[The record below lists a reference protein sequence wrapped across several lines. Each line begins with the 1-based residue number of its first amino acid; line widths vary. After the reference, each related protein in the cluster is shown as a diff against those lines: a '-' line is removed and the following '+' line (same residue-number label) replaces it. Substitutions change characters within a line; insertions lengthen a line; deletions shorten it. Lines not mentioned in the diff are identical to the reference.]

1 MNLDELEKM
10 QQQKKIADK
19 NTFKTMSELKGHLRT
34 VGEEWRV
41 EHTTENTNTGKI
53 KVPPVIPRAV
63 ADILKKYC
71 HFILINEDNPE
82 LAPLAV
88 YDYDSGIYNKGERF
102 INQLILSVERTLNAA
117 NCKTI
122 IHYLT
127 VECEE
132 KEPTKDR
139 NLIIVNNGVYNRS
152 KQALEPFNPRYVFV
166 NKIATN
172 YVENAKEPTFPDWNF
187 SKWIK
192 ELSDGNASKERL
204 LWQIFAI
211 AINSNYISEVAVF
224 FLSEEGRT
232 GKSTFQDLLI
242 SLVGRQNTT
251 SLKIREF
258 EKDFK
263 LASTYGSSLVVGDDN
278 NSKDFNETSENF
290 KSVVTGETVLINP
303 KGKEPFTTRLTPFVV
318 QSMNGI
324 ARFKDVSDGLLRRL
338 RIVRF
343 NHSYKGEKNNR
354 RIKEEYIHDKNL
366 HEFILSKV
374 INLQFDEVEDTA
386 ESQQII
392 GEIRRDNDAVYS
404 FYEDVFPELQS
415 ERLPMKFI
423 FELFRAWSDSE
434 NNPTK
439 MKQRTFTKEIKTI
452 AERDE
457 WNYSRN
463 NLAPLKF
470 FAHIDKEYFDSLD
483 QGYKYNANIDSE
495 RKQPLLWRKS
505 NKATT

>member
-1 MNLDELEKM
+1 M
-10 QQQKKIADK
+10 
-19 NTFKTMSELKGHLRT
+19 
-34 VGEEWRV
+34 
-41 EHTTENTNTGKI
+41 
-53 KVPPVIPRAV
+53 
-63 ADILKKYC
+63 
-71 HFILINEDNPE
+71 
-82 LAPLAV
+82 
-88 YDYDSGIYNKGERF
+88 ER
-102 INQLILSVERTLNAA
+102 SSNAA

-127 VECEE
+127 VECDE
-132 KEPTKDR
+132 KKPTKNR
-139 NLIIVNNGVYNRS
+139 NLVIVNNGICNRS
-152 KQALEPFNPRYVFV
+152 KQALEPFTLHYVFV
-166 NKIATN
+166 NKVATN
-172 YVENAKEPTFPDWNF
+172 YVENANEPSFSDWHF
-187 SKWIK
+187 SSWIK
-192 ELSDGNASKERL
+192 ELSDDNASKERL

-251 SLKIREF
+251 NLKIREF

-290 KSVVTGETVLINP
+290 KSVITGETVLINP

-324 ARFKDVSDGLLRRL
+324 ARFKDVSYGLLRRL
-338 RIVRF
+338 RVVRF

-354 RIKEEYIHDKNL
+354 RIKEEYIHDRGL
-366 HEFILSKV
+366 LEFILSKV

-423 FELFRAWSDSE
+423 FDLFRAWSDSE

-439 MKQRTFTKEIKTI
+439 MKQNTFTKEIKTI
-452 AERDE
+452 AEHNE
-457 WNYSRN
+457 WMYSRN

-470 FAHIDKEYFDSLD
+470 FAHIDKEFFDSLD
-483 QGYKYNANIDSE
+483 QGYKYKGNVDTE
-495 RKQPLLWRKS
+495 KKQPLLWKDG
-505 NKATT
+505 NKATN

>member
-1 MNLDELEKM
+1 M
-10 QQQKKIADK
+10 
-19 NTFKTMSELKGHLRT
+19 
-34 VGEEWRV
+34 
-41 EHTTENTNTGKI
+41 
-53 KVPPVIPRAV
+53 
-63 ADILKKYC
+63 
-71 HFILINEDNPE
+71 
-82 LAPLAV
+82 
-88 YDYDSGIYNKGERF
+88 
-102 INQLILSVERTLNAA
+102 
-117 NCKTI
+117 
-122 IHYLT
+122 
-127 VECEE
+127 
-132 KEPTKDR
+132 
-139 NLIIVNNGVYNRS
+139 NNGICNRS
-152 KQALEPFNPRYVFV
+152 KQALEPFTLHYVFV
-166 NKIATN
+166 NKVATN
-172 YVENAKEPTFPDWNF
+172 YVENANEPSFSDWHF
-187 SKWIK
+187 SSWIK
-192 ELSDGNASKERL
+192 ELSDDNASKERL

-251 SLKIREF
+251 NLKIREF

-290 KSVVTGETVLINP
+290 KSVITGETVLINP

-324 ARFKDVSDGLLRRL
+324 ARFKDVSYGLLRRL
-338 RIVRF
+338 RVVRF

-354 RIKEEYIHDKNL
+354 RIKEEYIHDRGL
-366 HEFILSKV
+366 LEFILSKV

-423 FELFRAWSDSE
+423 FDLFRAWSDSE

-439 MKQRTFTKEIKTI
+439 MKQNTFTKEIKTI
-452 AERDE
+452 AEHNE
-457 WNYSRN
+457 WMYSRN

-470 FAHIDKEYFDSLD
+470 FAHIDKEFFDSLD
-483 QGYKYNANIDSE
+483 QGYKYKGNVDTE
-495 RKQPLLWRKS
+495 KKQPLLWKDG
-505 NKATT
+505 NKATN